1 MRGIIFIMSLT
12 TNDLEEIR
20 NIVESA
26 LNKQN
31 VEVIK
36 PLQGELIAIRND
48 IKDIYFMISALQHST
63 ITDKDF
69 KKLTLEK
76 KLLTLNAEL
85 INAAKQA
92 GITLPRP

>member
-1 MRGIIFIMSLT
+1 MSLT

-20 NIVESA
+20 NIVESG

-36 PLQGELIAIRND
+36 PIQGELIAIRND
-48 IKDIYFMISALQHST
+48 IKDIYCMISDLQHST

-85 INAAKQA
+85 LSAAKQA

>member
-1 MRGIIFIMSLT
+1 MFNMSLT

-20 NIVESA
+20 NIVESG

-31 VEVIK
+31 VEIIK

-48 IKDIYFMISALQHST
+48 IKDIYFMISDLQHST

-69 KKLTLEK
+69 KKLTLEN
-76 KLLTLNAEL
+76 KLLTLNSEL
-85 INAAKQA
+85 LSAAKQA

>member
-1 MRGIIFIMSLT
+1 MSLT

-69 KKLTLEK
+69 KNLTLEK

>member
-1 MRGIIFIMSLT
+1 MSLT

-36 PLQGELIAIRND
+36 PLQGELLAIRND

>member
-1 MRGIIFIMSLT
+1 MFNMSLT

-20 NIVESA
+20 NIVRSSII
-26 LNKQN
+26 
-31 VEVIK
+31 VELKPIK
-36 PLQGELIAIRND
+36 DELDMIRND
-48 IKDIYFMISALQHST
+48 IKEIYFMIADLQHSS

-69 KKLTLEK
+69 RKLSLEK